1 MARRRSR
8 RPHGLTLLFV
18 VGPFVFA
25 SLFVSMRQ
33 DLQARLLQKRMTEL
47 DATQAQLSRELGERG
62 REIATRTDISRIIPR
77 LERLGLVPPRDQQV
91 LALTA
96 PPLERATQRSLSVTV
111 LDFLSGVHPLQAAQK
126 TGSEPAATTGER
138 EGDR

>member
-25 SLFVSMRQ
+25 SLFFSMRQ
-33 DLQARLLQKRMTEL
+33 DLQARLLQKRMAEL
-47 DATQAQLSRELGERG
+47 DVTQAQLGRELGERR
-62 REIATRTDISRIIPR
+62 REIAARTDISRIIPR
-77 LERLGLVPPRDQQV
+77 IESSGLVPPRDQQV

-96 PPLERATQRSLSVTV
+96 PPVERATERSVTVTV

-126 TGSEPAATTGER
+126 TASEPAATTGDQ
-138 EGDR
+138 EGR